1 MLMLAGLFL
10 PLYLNGQLALLEK
23 EAAPHTERQK
33 ADTAK
38 EKQEE
43 KRRQKKKTR
52 RTDR

>member
-43 KRRQKKKTR
+43 ALHK
-52 RTDR
+52 DEHN